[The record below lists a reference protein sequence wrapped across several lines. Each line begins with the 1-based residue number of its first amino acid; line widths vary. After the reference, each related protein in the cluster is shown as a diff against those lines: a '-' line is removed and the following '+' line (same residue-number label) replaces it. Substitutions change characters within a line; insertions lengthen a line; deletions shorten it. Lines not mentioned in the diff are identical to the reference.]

1 MPEKGRDDLEEMGY
15 SVVKIDV
22 KEVVFEGV
30 RLASYG

>member
-1 MPEKGRDDLEEMGY
+1 LEEMGY

-30 RLASYG
+30 RLASYGWE